1 MGVHYMVKRTLFMKM
16 AVNGLNNDKVKAN
29 FDLHDVQTL
38 LKLVAILPL
47 L

>member
-1 MGVHYMVKRTLFMKM
+1 MVKRTLFMKM
-16 AVNGLNNDKVKAN
+16 AMDGLNNDKVKTN

-38 LKLVAILPL
+38 SKLVIILPL